1 MSRTTKRV
9 DAPEALQRCEVR
21 LRGDELVSF
30 ERDFPQRDE
39 LENSFVL
46 SLNTLAQRSPR
57 TVAKFASISGVCNTR
72 AGVERIA
79 MAFDA
84 FLRRLEMEGEF
95 SGPSHR
101 EEEDGELVAS
111 FEVVE
116 DPADLSQFTMAA
128 RPTELEQLQVYE
140 QALEAALLKTMED
153 LEERREVF
161 RREMAVEVQRL
172 LDHLEGFAQTVEFQ
186 RKSDL
191 AKRLR
196 ALMSSLGLKVE
207 CPRDDCRRPGALD
220 VQKVGATSRGQ
231 WRVNHRDK
239 SLRASHSASTE
250 APRFKV
256 VDGEA

>member
-1 MSRTTKRV
+1 MSRAAKRV

-21 LRGDELVSF
+21 LRGDEPVSF

-46 SLNTLAQRSPR
+46 SLTALAQRSPR
-57 TVAKFASISGVCNTR
+57 TIAEFASISGVCNTR

-140 QALEAALLKTMED
+140 QAQEAALLKTMED

-172 LDHLEGFAQTVEFQ
+172 LDHLEGFAQTVEYE
-186 RKSDL
+186 KKKEL

-196 ALMSSLGLKVE
+196 ALMSSLGLKVA
-207 CPRDDCRRPGALD
+207 CPKEGCGEPGAIDLG
-220 VQKVGATSRGQ
+220 KSGAGGRGQ
-231 WRVNHRDK
+231 WRVMH
-239 SLRASHSASTE
+239 SQASMRVSHTIGAQ
-250 APRFKV
+250 APRIL
-256 VDGEA
+256 VDGG